1 MKEDPE
7 LQMDDDSPDD
17 NTYSPKRRRIG
28 SDSDRLLPAII
39 IVLLVVIFVGGII
52 YFFTRQSTQG
62 DATLQSKIAS
72 LEEKITGLEK
82 QIVDLQG
89 KSVAGAPDPS
99 LLHRVDALSQ
109 KVEAL
114 KKRSES
120 TTELKTKPSPPKL
133 PVKDQKR
140 YHTVQKGETL
150 SKISKKYGITV
161 KELRKLN
168 DLSESQ
174 SVRAGQKLLISA
186 GR

>member
-1 MKEDPE
+1 MNEDPE

-17 NTYSPKRRRIG
+17 RTYSPKRRRIG
-28 SDSDRLLPAII
+28 SDSNRLLPAIM
-39 IVLLVVIFVGGII
+39 IVLLVIIFAGGTS
-52 YFFTRQSTQG
+52 YFFSRRSTQG
-62 DATLQSKIAS
+62 DGALQSKIAS
-72 LEEKITGLEK
+72 FEEKIMGLEK

-114 KKRSES
+114 EKRSVLA
-120 TTELKTKPSPPKL
+120 TELKTKPSSPKPQL
-133 PVKDQKR
+133 KSQER

-150 SKISKKYGITV
+150 YKISKQYGIPV
-161 KELRKLN
+161 KDLRKLN

-174 SVRAGQKLLISA
+174 SVRTGQKLLISA

>member
-7 LQMDDDSPDD
+7 LKMDDDSPGDR
-17 NTYSPKRRRIG
+17 TYSPKRGRIG
-28 SDSDRLLPAII
+28 SDSNRLLPAIM
-39 IVLLVVIFVGGII
+39 IVLLVIIFAWGIS
-52 YFFTRQSTQG
+52 YFFTRRSTQG
-62 DATLQSKIAS
+62 DGALQSKIAS
-72 LEEKITGLEK
+72 FEEKIMGLEK

-114 KKRSES
+114 EKRSVLATES
-120 TTELKTKPSPPKL
+120 KSKPSPPK
-133 PVKDQKR
+133 PQVKGQKR

-150 SKISKKYGITV
+150 YRISKKYGITV
-161 KELRKLN
+161 TELRKLN

-174 SVRAGQKLLISA
+174 SVRTGQKLLISS
-186 GR
+186 GQ

>member
-7 LQMDDDSPDD
+7 LQVDDDSPGDR
-17 NTYSPKRRRIG
+17 TYSPRRRRIG
-28 SDSDRLLPAII
+28 SGSDKLLPAII
-39 IVLLVVIFVGGII
+39 IILLVVIFAGGII
-52 YFFTRQSTQG
+52 YFFTRRSAQG

-72 LEEKITGLEK
+72 FEEKIAGLEK

-89 KSVAGAPDPS
+89 KSVAGAPDLS

-114 KKRSES
+114 EKRSEP
-120 TTELKTKPSPPKL
+120 TTELKTKPSPPRSE
-133 PVKDQKR
+133 VKAQKR

-150 SKISKKYGITV
+150 YKISTKYGITV
-161 KELRKLN
+161 QELRKLN

-174 SVRAGQKLLISA
+174 SVRTGQKLLISA

>member
-7 LQMDDDSPDD
+7 LQVDDDSPDD
-17 NTYSPKRRRIG
+17 RTYSPNRTRNGSEGARI
-28 SDSDRLLPAII
+28 LTAIT

-52 YFFTRQSTQG
+52 YFFTRKPTQG
-62 DATLQSKIAS
+62 DTTLQSKIAS

-114 KKRSES
+114 EKRSEP
-120 TTELKTKPSPPKL
+120 TTGLKTKPSPPKL
-133 PVKDQKR
+133 PVKGQKR

-168 DLSESQ
+168 DLSGSQ
-174 SVRAGQKLLISA
+174 SVRTGQKLLISA

>member
-17 NTYSPKRRRIG
+17 RTDSLKRRRIG
-28 SDSDRLLPAII
+28 SDRDRLLPAII
-39 IVLLVVIFVGGII
+39 IVLLVVIFAGGII
-52 YFFTRQSTQG
+52 YFFTRRSTQG

-72 LEEKITGLEK
+72 FEEKIMGLEK

-89 KSVAGAPDPS
+89 KSAAGAPDPS

-114 KKRSES
+114 EKRSEP

-150 SKISKKYGITV
+150 YKISKKYGITV
-161 KELRKLN
+161 TELRKLN
-168 DLSESQ
+168 GLSESQ
-174 SVRAGQKLLISA
+174 SVRTGQKLLISA

>member
-7 LQMDDDSPDD
+7 LQIDDDLPDD
-17 NTYSPKRRRIG
+17 RVYSPKRRRTG
-28 SDSDRLLPAII
+28 SDSNRLLPAIM

-52 YFFTRQSTQG
+52 CFFSRQSKQG
-62 DATLQSKIAS
+62 EAPLQSKIAS

-114 KKRSES
+114 EKRSEPV
-120 TTELKTKPSPPKL
+120 TEFKTKPSPPKL
-133 PVKDQKR
+133 PVKGPKG

-168 DLSESQ
+168 NLSESQ
-174 SVRAGQKLLISA
+174 PVRTGQKLLISA

>member
-7 LQMDDDSPDD
+7 LQMDDESPDD
-17 NTYSPKRRRIG
+17 RTYSPKRRRIG
-28 SDSDRLLPAII
+28 SDSNRLLPAII
-39 IVLLVVIFVGGII
+39 IVLLVLIFAAGII
-52 YFFTRQSTQG
+52 YFFTGQSTQG

-72 LEEKITGLEK
+72 LEEKIAGLEK

-99 LLHRVDALSQ
+99 LPDRMDALSR
-109 KVEAL
+109 KVAAL
-114 KKRSES
+114 EKRSEP
-120 TTELKTKPSPPKL
+120 TTELKTKPSPSELLPKG
-133 PVKDQKR
+133 QKR

-150 SKISKKYGITV
+150 SKISKKYGITM

-168 DLSESQ
+168 DLSDSQ
-174 SVRAGQKLLISA
+174 PVRTGQKLLISA